1 MTIVNEDYL
10 DERLGQ
16 LENIAGWSPRTLSRF
31 ETFIR
36 TSEDYPLFKIN
47 PLEYAR
53 DKHIKEKEACDL
65 FLHASRLG
73 LFDIQWGLV
82 CPMCGDTVESFASLR
97 KVETHFHCTI
107 CELDTVATLDDFI
120 MISFVV
126 SPRVRSIVFHHPE
139 QLNILDYW
147 QHYRFNRQWRHKGGS
162 SITSL
167 FTTGLRALQGV
178 AAGAQEDISVA
189 LSAGFL
195 KIFNFADERIFTL
208 PVAASAEAQ
217 SSTLTLNYE
226 QQATLSSSPSVVEGQ
241 VQLHITNHTTKALSL
256 AIAHVSADDLAQ
268 EIEIEPFFTAKQ
280 LLNSQTFRNLFSSEV
295 ILATEGIGI
304 KDVTLLFTDLKG
316 STAMYDRIG
325 DLQAFALV
333 RQHFESL
340 TKVIGLNNG
349 AIVKTIGDAVMAT
362 FLTPLDGVNAA
373 LHMLREIDDFNALR
387 GSPDLV
393 LKIGL
398 HHGAA
403 IAVTLNDRLDYFGQT
418 VNIAAR
424 VQGLADED
432 EIYITKE
439 VFDAEGVKEALVDF
453 EVLAEQSMLKGISEA
468 VSVYKV
474 RV

>member
-1 MTIVNEDYL
+1 MTIVDENYL

-16 LENIAGWSPRTLSRF
+16 LENVAGWSPRTLSRF

-97 KVETHFHCTI
+97 KVDTHFHCTI
-107 CELDTVATLDDFI
+107 CELDSVATLDDFI
-120 MISFVV
+120 MISFVI

-139 QLNILDYW
+139 QLSILDYW
-147 QHYRFNRQWRHKGGS
+147 QHYRFNRQWRHKSGS

-178 AAGAQEDISVA
+178 AVGAQEDVSLE
-189 LSAGFL
+189 LSSGFL
-195 KIFNFADERIFTL
+195 KIFNLAEEKIFTL
-208 PVAASAEAQ
+208 PIEAGAIAP
-217 SSTLTLNYE
+217 SSTVLLNYE
-226 QQATLSSSPSVVEGQ
+226 EQGTQASSPSVIAGQ
-241 VQLHITNHTTKALSL
+241 VQLHITNNTSKALSL
-256 AIAHVSADDLAQ
+256 AIAHVSADDLAK
-268 EIEIEPFFTAKQ
+268 EIIIEPFFTAKQ

-387 GSPDLV
+387 GTPDLV

-439 VFDAEGVKEALVDF
+439 IFDAEGVKGALNDF

-474 RV
+474 IV